1 MRLLRRLL
9 APLYHMITF
18 YIVHNCILK
27 KHIFIIKI
35 NKENGILKKNI
46 IRQDYAKKR
55 QELSSLQFQEASSK
69 LIQHTIELIKQY
81 NLKCIH
87 CFLPIESKDE
97 INTALIIQYCWENN
111 IHVVVPVSNFD
122 DGTLKTAEFKP
133 HTKTKLTK
141 HNIPEPIDPV
151 WTKSDAIDLVIT
163 PLLAFDLKGYRVG
176 YGKGFYDR
184 FFASLPSGTKKV
196 GISLFDPCEAIED
209 VNEHDIPLTHC
220 VTPNKIYTF

>member
-1 MRLLRRLL
+1 MLLLS
-9 APLYHMITF
+9 
-18 YIVHNCILK
+18 
-27 KHIFIIKI
+27 KI
-35 NKENGILKKNI
+35 NKENAILKKDI
-46 IRQDYAKKR
+46 IRKEYAKKR
-55 QELSSLQFQEASSK
+55 QELSTLQFKEASSK
-69 LIQHTIELIKQY
+69 LIQNTIELIKK
-81 NLKCIH
+81 NHPDCIH

-97 INTALIIQYCWENN
+97 INTALIIQYCWENK
-111 IHVVVPVSNFD
+111 IHIVVPVSNFD

-141 HNIPEPIDPV
+141 HQIPEPIDPV

-184 FFASLPSGTKKV
+184 FFASLPKRTKKV
-196 GISLFDPCEAIED
+196 GISLFEPCEAIED

-220 VTPNKIYTF
+220 ITPNKIYTF